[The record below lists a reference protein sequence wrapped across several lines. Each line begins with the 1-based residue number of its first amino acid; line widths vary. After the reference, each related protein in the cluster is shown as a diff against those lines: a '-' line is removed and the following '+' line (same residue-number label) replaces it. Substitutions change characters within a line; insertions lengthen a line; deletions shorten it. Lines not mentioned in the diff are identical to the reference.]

1 MGWRGTSQEHRMTD
15 STDSATREEL
25 SSTDTGLLL
34 TRILETSRALREV
47 PAWLDSLAAVSE
59 VEGEHDAT

>member
-1 MGWRGTSQEHRMTD
+1 MTD